1 MKHNTTHETLLA
13 RWIEGS
19 LTTEETRILAEM
31 EGIEELKEMLT
42 SLEEVELPPMNM
54 DAAWDKLAQ
63 KTIHAP
69 KVSQTKRK
77 NLRPMYFRIA
87 AVAVLLVG
95 IGFWYSVNIRPQEYF
110 ANVGTV
116 EEVVLPDGSMV
127 TLNAGSKLKYSKWDW
142 KHNRT
147 INLTGEAF
155 FKVAK
160 GEQFTVK
167 TVHGETKVLGTQFDV
182 YDRGATFEV
191 KCFEGR
197 VQVSGYNQASI
208 ISKGQGVKITKNT
221 MKQLQVAGNNPT
233 WMNGQSKFFENSLQE
248 VFDEMERQYILDIDS
263 EGINLN
269 QQFTGVLPN
278 KDLKKALAIITSTMN
293 LTYEISNDNKQI
305 KISSK

>member
-31 EGIEELKEMLT
+31 EGLDELKEMLD
-42 SLEEVELPPMNM
+42 SLEEIQLPPMDM
-54 DAAWDKLAQ
+54 DAAWDKLAP
-63 KTIHAP
+63 KTVHAP
-69 KVSQTKRK
+69 KITKTKRR
-77 NLRPMYFRIA
+77 NLRPMYLRIA
-87 AVAVLLVG
+87 AVVALLIGV
-95 IGFWYSVNIRPQEYF
+95 GFWYSVNILPQAYF
-110 ANVGTV
+110 AEAGTF
-116 EEVVLPDGSMV
+116 EEVILPDGSIV
-127 TLNAGSKLKYSKWDW
+127 TLNSGSSLKYSKWDW
-142 KHNRT
+142 KHNRK
-147 INLTGEAF
+147 INLIGEAF

-160 GEQFTVK
+160 GERFTVQ
-167 TVHGETKVLGTQFDV
+167 TPHGETNVLGTQFDV
-182 YDRGATFEV
+182 YDRGNTFQV

-208 ISKGQGVKITKNT
+208 ISKGQGVKMTQNVV
-221 MKQLQVAGNNPT
+221 KQLNVVANKPA
-233 WMNGQSKFFENSLQE
+233 WINGESKFFENSLQE
-248 VFDEMERQYILDIDS
+248 VFDEMQRQYILDIET

-278 KDLKKALAIITSTMN
+278 KDLKKALAIITGSMN